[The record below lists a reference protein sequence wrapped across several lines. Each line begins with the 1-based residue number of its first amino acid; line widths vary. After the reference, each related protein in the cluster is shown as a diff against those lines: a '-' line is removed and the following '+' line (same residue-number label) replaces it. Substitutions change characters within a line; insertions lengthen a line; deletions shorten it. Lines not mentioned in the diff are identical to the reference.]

1 MRSRSRFAFVTDS
14 AISVRIRTRNLSPVF
29 TGFVRGSP
37 VPVPTPIKPFSTN
50 NIPMDT
56 FDAYFPYAE
65 YRPNQRRMLEFVS
78 EVARTGG
85 IAMIDAP
92 TGSGKSSVVASLL
105 GERNGRKVV
114 IAVRTV
120 SQLTTFIRELALV
133 KKKQP
138 KIKTVYLVGKK
149 SMCPLGGEGDVYRRC
164 EGVKAFSAT
173 LMRDRAE
180 KGALIPAKDPVILQ
194 QIRKIDP
201 EHPIIC
207 PYFIHSRMFV
217 PAETG
222 GVKMV
227 PSTQLRTKADR
238 IFSDPIPPQQLAG
251 LAGEIC
257 PYELT
262 MHAAKN
268 ADVIIL
274 NYHHLFNK
282 EIRDQLYGTLN
293 IEPADVLLLIDEAHN
308 CGDAIQSI
316 ESIELVERDLEQ
328 ASRELSGMKKRHKG
342 AEAVQHV
349 LPRLTDFIR
358 GIANSTETEDWFDPA
373 IFDRMIVKGSL
384 WRDMDEI
391 VAELMELAEAIRD
404 RNQKSG
410 DYRETAIERLT
421 TFMFRLSQSAR
432 DPAYLTI
439 YRKDETGITLQVRNI
454 DPAAS
459 LSEICGEHACCI
471 MISGTLSPV
480 DSYRRLYFNDAPVAT
495 LALPNAFPKENRL
508 VFAAGDITTAYSLR
522 QSAENTDRIV
532 RYITAFAALKGNRAL
547 YFPSY
552 QILESYAAQA
562 TPQLRRRKV
571 FVEPRD
577 AANAGAALAE
587 FLSLPSHGE
596 SGVMFAVCGGKWSE
610 GLDYRGEMLN
620 GAMVIGLPLAPFT
633 RVRKMVIEY
642 FRHKYGKEGEFLCYT
657 LPAINRALQ
666 ALGRVLRTPED
677 RGVLVLGERR
687 FLDKRI
693 RSALPAWIGEEMIEC
708 DLAQFRE
715 GIARWK

>member
-1 MRSRSRFAFVTDS
+1 MDS
-14 AISVRIRTRNLSPVF
+14 
-29 TGFVRGSP
+29 
-37 VPVPTPIKPFSTN
+37 
-50 NIPMDT
+50 
-56 FDAYFPYAE
+56 FDAFFPYTE

-78 EVARTGG
+78 QVARNGG

-105 GERNGRKVV
+105 SERNGRKVV
-114 IAVRTV
+114 IAVRTI
-120 SQLTTFIRELALV
+120 SQLTTFIRELALI

-138 KIKTVYLVGKK
+138 KLKTVYLVGKK

-164 EGVKAFSAT
+164 EGVKAFSTT

-180 KGALIPAKDPVILQ
+180 KGALIPAKDPFIIQ
-194 QIRKIDP
+194 QIRRMDT

-207 PYFIHSRMFV
+207 PYFIHSRVFV
-217 PAETG
+217 PSDAG

-227 PSTQLRTKADR
+227 PSPVLRTKADR
-238 IFSDPIPPQQLAG
+238 VLADPVPPQQLAG
-251 LAGEIC
+251 LAGDVC
-257 PYELT
+257 PYELS
-262 MHAAKN
+262 MHAAKS
-268 ADVIIL
+268 ADVVIL
-274 NYHHLFNK
+274 NYHHLFNR
-282 EIRDQLYGTLN
+282 EIRDQLYGSLN
-293 IEPADVLLLIDEAHN
+293 IEPVDVLLLIDEAHN

-316 ESIELVERDLEQ
+316 ESVELVERDLEQ

-349 LPRLTDFIR
+349 LPRLTEFIR
-358 GIANSTETEDWFDPA
+358 GIGNSTEAEDWFDPL

-384 WRDMDEI
+384 WKDMEEI
-391 VAELMELAEAIRD
+391 VDELMGLAEAIRD
-404 RNQKSG
+404 RNQKAG
-410 DYRETAIERLT
+410 EYRETAIERLT
-421 TFMFRLSQSAR
+421 TFMYRLSQSAR

-439 YRKDETGITLQVRNI
+439 YRKDENGTTLLVRNI
-454 DPAAS
+454 DPTAS
-459 LSEICGEHACCI
+459 LTEICAAHACCI

-480 DSYRRLYFNDAPVAT
+480 ESYRRLYFNDAAVAT
-495 LALPNAFPKENRL
+495 LALPNAFPKKNRL
-508 VFAAGDITTAYSLR
+508 IFTAGDITTAFSLR
-522 QSAENTDRIV
+522 QSTENTEKIV
-532 RYITAFAALKGNRAL
+532 HYITAFAALKGNRAI

-552 QILESYAAQA
+552 NILESYAALA
-562 TPQLRRRKV
+562 TPQLRRRRV
-571 FVEPRD
+571 FIEPRD
-577 AANAGAALAE
+577 AVGAGSALAE
-587 FLSLPSHGE
+587 FLTLPAHGE

-642 FRHKYGKEGEFLCYT
+642 FRHKYGEEGEFLCYT

-687 FLDKRI
+687 FLEKRV
-693 RSALPAWIGEEMIEC
+693 RSALPAWIQEEMIEC
-708 DLAQFRE
+708 DLARFRE

>member
-1 MRSRSRFAFVTDS
+1 MQ
-14 AISVRIRTRNLSPVF
+14 
-29 TGFVRGSP
+29 
-37 VPVPTPIKPFSTN
+37 PVPTPIKPFSTN

-65 YRPNQRRMLEFVS
+65 YRPNQRSMLQFVS
-78 EVARTGG
+78 QVARTGG

-105 GERNGRKVV
+105 AERNGRKVV

-138 KIKTVYLVGKK
+138 KLKTVYLVGKK

-164 EGVKAFSAT
+164 EGVKAFSSS
-173 LMRDRAE
+173 LMRERAE
-180 KGALIPAKDPVILQ
+180 KGALVPAKDPFILQ
-194 QIRKIDP
+194 QIRRMDR

-207 PYFIHSRMFV
+207 PYYIHSRQFIPSDV
-217 PAETG
+217 G

-227 PSTQLRTKADR
+227 PSTTLRTKSDRVLADPVLPR
-238 IFSDPIPPQQLAG
+238 DLTGFSGD
-251 LAGEIC
+251 IC
-257 PYELT
+257 PYELS
-262 MHAAKN
+262 MHAAKS

-274 NYHHLFNK
+274 NYHHLFNRD
-282 EIRDQLYGTLN
+282 IRDQLYGNLN
-293 IEPADVLLLIDEAHN
+293 VEPLDVLLLIDEAHN

-316 ESIELVERDLEQ
+316 ESIELAERDLEQ

-358 GIANSTETEDWFDPA
+358 GIGNSTETEDWFDPA
-373 IFDRMIVKGSL
+373 IFDRIIVKGSL
-384 WRDMDEI
+384 WKNMEEI
-391 VAELMELAEAIRD
+391 VDELMGLAEAIRD
-404 RNQKSG
+404 RTQKAG
-410 DYRETAIERLT
+410 EYRETAIERLT
-421 TFMFRLSQSAR
+421 AFMFRLSQSAR

-439 YRKDETGITLQVRNI
+439 YRKDESGTTLVVRNI
-454 DPAAS
+454 DPATS
-459 LSEICGEHACCI
+459 LTEICAAHACCI

-480 DSYRRLYFNDAPVAT
+480 ESYRRLYFNDAEVST
-495 LALPNAFPKENRL
+495 LALPNSFPKKNRL
-508 VFAAGDITTAYSLR
+508 ICCAGDITTAFSLR
-522 QSAENTDRIV
+522 QDSDNTNRIV
-532 RYITAFAALKGNRAL
+532 RYITTFAALKGNRAI

-552 QILESYAAQA
+552 QILESYAAQS
-562 TPQLRRRKV
+562 TLHLRKRKV

-577 AANAGAALAE
+577 AANAGEALAE
-587 FLSLPSHGE
+587 FLTLPSRGE

-633 RVRKMVIEY
+633 RVRKTVIEY
-642 FRHKYGKEGEFLCYT
+642 FRHKYGEEGEFLCYT

-677 RGVLVLGERR
+677 RGVLVFGERR
-687 FLDKRI
+687 FLDKRV
-693 RSALPAWIGEEMIEC
+693 RSALPAWIQEELCEC
-708 DLAQFRE
+708 DIGRFRE
-715 GIARWK
+715 VIAQWK

>member
-1 MRSRSRFAFVTDS
+1 
-14 AISVRIRTRNLSPVF
+14 
-29 TGFVRGSP
+29 
-37 VPVPTPIKPFSTN
+37 
-50 NIPMDT
+50 MDT
-56 FDAYFPYAE
+56 FDAFFPYTE

-78 EVARTGG
+78 QVARNGG

-105 GERNGRKVV
+105 SERNGRKVV
-114 IAVRTV
+114 IAVRTI

-138 KIKTVYLVGKK
+138 KLKTVYLVGKK

-164 EGVKAFSAT
+164 EGVKAFSTT

-180 KGALIPAKDPVILQ
+180 KGALIPAKDPFIIQ
-194 QIRKIDP
+194 QIRRMDT

-207 PYFIHSRMFV
+207 PYFIHSRVFV
-217 PAETG
+217 PSDAG

-227 PSTQLRTKADR
+227 PSTGLRTKADR
-238 IFSDPIPPQQLAG
+238 VLADPVPPQQLTG
-251 LAGEIC
+251 LAGDVC
-257 PYELT
+257 PYELS
-262 MHAAKN
+262 MHAAKS
-268 ADVIIL
+268 ADVVIL
-274 NYHHLFNK
+274 NYHHLFNR
-282 EIRDQLYGTLN
+282 EIRDQLYGSLN
-293 IEPADVLLLIDEAHN
+293 IEPVDVLLLIDEAHN

-316 ESIELVERDLEQ
+316 ESVELVERDLEQ

-349 LPRLTDFIR
+349 LPRLTEFIR
-358 GIANSTETEDWFDPA
+358 GIGNSTEAEDWFDPV

-384 WRDMDEI
+384 WKDMEEI
-391 VAELMELAEAIRD
+391 VDELMGLAEAIRD
-404 RNQKSG
+404 RNQKAG
-410 DYRETAIERLT
+410 EYRETAIERLT
-421 TFMFRLSQSAR
+421 TFMYRLSQSAR

-439 YRKDETGITLQVRNI
+439 YRKDEDGTTLLVRNI
-454 DPAAS
+454 DPTAS
-459 LSEICGEHACCI
+459 LTEICAAHACCI

-480 DSYRRLYFNDAPVAT
+480 ESYRRLYFNDAAVAT
-495 LALPNAFPKENRL
+495 LALPNAFPKKNRL
-508 VFAAGDITTAYSLR
+508 IFTAGDITTAFSLR
-522 QSAENTDRIV
+522 QSTENTEKIV
-532 RYITAFAALKGNRAL
+532 HYITAFAALKGNRAI

-552 QILESYAAQA
+552 NILESYAAQA
-562 TPQLRRRKV
+562 TPQLRRRRV
-571 FVEPRD
+571 FIEPRD
-577 AANAGAALAE
+577 AAGAGSALAE
-587 FLSLPSHGE
+587 FLTLPERGE

-642 FRHKYGKEGEFLCYT
+642 FRHKYGEEGEFLCYT

-687 FLDKRI
+687 FLEKRV
-693 RSALPAWIGEEMIEC
+693 RSALPAWIQEEMIEC
-708 DLAQFRE
+708 DLARFRE